1 MKAVFI
7 SNYINHHQIPFS
19 DALYARLGEDYHFI
33 QTEPMEEER
42 LKMGWG
48 LDASGIPYV
57 VFADREE
64 ERCKALLEE
73 ADLVLAGW
81 TKRTDLILPRLSS
94 GKLTFRISERIYREG
109 QWKAISPRGLLAKY
123 REHVRFRRKPVYLLC
138 AGAYVASDFSLIHA
152 YPDKM
157 LKFGYFPELR
167 LYEGESLFEKK
178 GLFEKNGSIDSADGR
193 NAQNGA
199 GKRAD
204 AGGAARTP
212 GIQIVWAGRM
222 IALKHPE
229 FVVRL
234 TKELKVAGHAFH
246 VHFVGSGPMEGE
258 IRQEIK
264 SAGLADHFTFYGFLA
279 PTQVRDVMERCHVHL
294 FTSNYL
300 EGWGAV
306 INEGMNS
313 GCCVVANA
321 QAGAA
326 PFLIRDGENGLLY
339 ENGSYENFAE
349 KVKMLFAN
357 PKSIGQMGRA
367 AYRTIAEE
375 WNAEHAAQ
383 ACLQFYENWMAG
395 DPGIPQSG
403 PLSRAGK
410 LSARWK
416 YDEGTLEG

>member
-1 MKAVFI
+1 MKTVFI

-19 DALYARLGEDYHFI
+19 DALYERLGEEYHFI

-42 LKMGWG
+42 VKMGWA
-48 LDASGIPYV
+48 LDASRIPYV

-64 ERCKALLEE
+64 QRCRALLEE

-94 GKLTFRISERIYREG
+94 GKLTLRISERIYREG
-109 QWKAISPRGLLAKY
+109 QWKAVSPRGLLAKY
-123 REHVRFRRKPVYLLC
+123 REHVRFRKAPVYLLC

-152 YPDKM
+152 YPGKM
-157 LKFGYFPELR
+157 LKFGYFPEFR
-167 LYEGESLFEKK
+167 AFDEDKLFEGK
-178 GLFEKNGSIDSADGR
+178 GQMESVSEKN
-193 NAQNGA
+193 AQRDA
-199 GKRAD
+199 GKTEGTGRAE
-204 AGGAARTP
+204 GV
-212 GIQIVWAGRM
+212 QIVWAGRM
-222 IALKHPE
+222 IPLKHPE

-234 TKELKVAGHAFH
+234 AKELKAEGYAYHI
-246 VHFVGSGPMEGE
+246 HFIGSGPMEEKLRRE
-258 IRQEIK
+258 IAD
-264 SAGLADHFTFYGFLA
+264 AGLKDQFTFYGFLA
-279 PTQVRDVMERCHVHL
+279 PGQVRDVMERCHIHL

-321 QAGAA
+321 QTGAA
-326 PFLIRDGENGLLY
+326 PFLIEDGKNGLTY

-349 KVKMLFAN
+349 KVKRLFAE
-357 PKSIGQMGRA
+357 PESIGRMGRV

-375 WNAEHAAQ
+375 WNADRAAQ
-383 ACLQFYENWMAG
+383 ACLQFYEGWKAG
-395 DPGIPQSG
+395 NPAIPQSG
-403 PLSRAGK
+403 PLSRAEK

>member
-19 DALYARLGEDYHFI
+19 DALYRRLGADYHFI

-48 LDASGIPYV
+48 LDASKIPYV
-57 VFADREE
+57 VFADQEE
-64 ERCKALLEE
+64 ARCRQLIAD

-81 TKRTDLILPRLSS
+81 TKRTDLFLPRLAE
-94 GKLTFRISERIYREG
+94 GKLTLRISERIYREG
-109 QWKAISPRGLLAKY
+109 QWKAVSPRGLWAKY
-123 REHVRFRRKPVYLLC
+123 QEHGKFRKQPVYLLC
-138 AGAYVASDFSLIHA
+138 AGAYVASDFSLIGA

-167 LYEGESLFEKK
+167 VYEGDQLWEKK
-178 GLFEKNGSIDSADGR
+178 RRMAAAAGG
-193 NAQNGA
+193 GA
-199 GKRAD
+199 GAESM
-204 AGGAARTP
+204 
-212 GIQIVWAGRM
+212 QIVWAGRM
-222 IALKHPE
+222 IPLKHPE

-234 TKELKVAGHAFH
+234 AKELKREGRAFH
-246 VHFVGSGPMEGE
+246 IHMVGSGPMEE
-258 IRQEIK
+258 TLRQEIE
-264 SAGLADHFTFYGFLA
+264 AEALTEAFTFYGFLT
-279 PTQVRDVMERCHVHL
+279 PDKVRDVMEGCRIHL

-300 EGWGAV
+300 EGWGSV

-326 PFLIRDGENGLLY
+326 PFLIEDGVNGMTY
-339 ENGSYENFAE
+339 ADGRYENFAA
-349 KVKMLFAN
+349 KVKRIFEEPESAER
-357 PKSIGQMGRA
+357 MGKA
-367 AYRTIAEE
+367 AYETIAGK

-383 ACLQFYENWMAG
+383 ECLRFYEGWKAG
-395 DPGIPQSG
+395 KLSLPEEG
-403 PLSRAGK
+403 PFSKAPK

-416 YDEGTLEG
+416 YGEGRLE